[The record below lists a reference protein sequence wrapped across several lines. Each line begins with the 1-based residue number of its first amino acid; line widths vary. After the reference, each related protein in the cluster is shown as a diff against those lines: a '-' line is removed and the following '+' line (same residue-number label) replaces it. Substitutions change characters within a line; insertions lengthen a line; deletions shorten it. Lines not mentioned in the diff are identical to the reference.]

1 MKVLISA
8 DMEGATGVTC
18 PEDVQP
24 GHPRW
29 EYHRRFLT
37 ADVNAAIE
45 GLAAA
50 GATEILVNEAHASM
64 RNLLLDRLDERATL
78 LTGAHKPLG
87 MMEGVDRG
95 PDAVAFVGYHTGA
108 GRPGVLA
115 HTYLP
120 NTVTEVRVDGR
131 PASEG
136 RMNALLADE
145 YGVPVVLVTGDDL
158 CCEDAR
164 DWAPRAA
171 HGVVKT
177 CVDRY
182 SAICLPP
189 ARAAG
194 AIRAA
199 AERGLRDLAAARSSG
214 ALPGPAAPPAG
225 GHTYEV
231 SFDAAHL
238 APAAAYIPGVEQTGP
253 LTVRWTLPTMY
264 EAIRCFRAVTRLVTS
279 FVEDCYG

>member
-8 DMEGATGVTC
+8 DMEGVTGVTFPDDC
-18 PEDVQP
+18 EP
-24 GHPRW
+24 GHARW
-29 EYHRRFLT
+29 EYNRQFLT
-37 ADVNAAIE
+37 ADVNAAIA
-45 GLAAA
+45 GFAAA
-50 GATEILVNEAHASM
+50 GATEILVNEAHADQ
-64 RNLLLDRLDERATL
+64 RNLLLDRLDKRATL
-78 LTGAHKPLG
+78 LIGTHKPLG
-87 MMEGVDRG
+87 MMEGIDHS

-108 GRPGVLA
+108 GQPGVLA

-120 NTVTEVRVDGR
+120 NTITAVRINGE

-164 DWAPRAA
+164 GWAPHAA
-171 HGVVKT
+171 HAVVKT

-189 ARAAG
+189 
-194 AIRAA
+194 
-199 AERGLRDLAAARSSG
+199 DVSAARITEAAREGLTS
-214 ALPGPAAPPAG
+214 LPASIRPAAPPAEG
-225 GHTYEV
+225 YTYEV

-238 APAAAYIPGVEQTGP
+238 APAASYIPGVVQTDP
-253 LTVRWTLPTMY
+253 LTVRFTLPTMY
-264 EAIRCFRAVTRLVTS
+264 EAIRCFRALTRVVTS
-279 FVEDCYG
+279 AVENCYG